1 MKKYDIPYNSLFSL
15 LAPKSRLQGETQRYP
30 ALIAM
35 MRHPGILGY
44 FSFLAGEQDVAHKK
58 PAPDMVNLALGTL
71 GVTPVECMVVGD
83 TVYDIKM
90 GRRASADTCAVTWGN
105 NSADELRLPGPTFL
119 VDSFAEIVSLLKP

>member
-58 PAPDMVNLALGTL
+58 PAP
-71 GVTPVECMVVGD
+71 ECMVVGD